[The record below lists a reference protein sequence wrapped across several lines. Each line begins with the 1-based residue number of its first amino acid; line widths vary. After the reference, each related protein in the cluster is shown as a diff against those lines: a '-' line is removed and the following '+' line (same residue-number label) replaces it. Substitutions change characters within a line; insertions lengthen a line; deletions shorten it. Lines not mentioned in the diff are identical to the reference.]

1 MTLTLILT
9 RHAKSDWDDP
19 RLSDHQRPLNKRGRA
34 AAPVIGRWIA
44 GHAPAPDCALIS
56 TARRTRETW
65 DGIAAALPPVGDVR
79 FLDALYHAGPEVMLK
94 ALQGATGACALMIGH
109 NPGIAEF
116 AARLLAAPPAHPDF
130 TRYPTAATLVATFD
144 APNWAAVKFG
154 TGTAAAFATPR
165 TLA

>member
-34 AAPVIGRWIA
+34 AAPVLGRWIA
-44 GHAPAPDCALIS
+44 KNAPAPDCVLIS

-65 DGIAAALPPVGDVR
+65 EGLAPALPPVADVR
-79 FLDALYHAGPEVMLK
+79 FLDALYHAGPVVMLT

-109 NPGIAEF
+109 NPGLAEF
-116 AARLLAAPPAHPDF
+116 AARLVRVPPAHPDF
-130 TRYPTAATLVATFD
+130 TRYPTAATLVATFE
-144 APNWAAVKFG
+144 APDWAAVGFG
-154 TGTAAAFATPR
+154 SGTATAFVTPR
-165 TLA
+165 TLT